1 MEKEVKDF
9 LEAEEKNYNISLFLA
24 SKYIPNRNIINQHI
38 RNGNSKEGLER
49 LAFYLA
55 EAVGEVYEMK
65 STQEPPAIAQIPK
78 KDPVVK
84 QAAEEGEEE
93 TETEK
98 EVREISILEK
108 NYPELK
114 EFLAEKRKVIHDREK
129 LSQDSVDEQ
138 DEEKSKELASQAH
151 ALDQRRQ
158 ELDTHINFFLTKGSL
173 PKLLEK
179 SAPIEIDPALKVERQ
194 KLSEKRSKLRKK
206 LESQPSN
213 IDLLTEEA
221 KTNAEIENLDLRIA
235 AAKAGANAAPERPE

>member
-1 MEKEVKDF
+1 MEKEIKEF
-9 LEAEEKNYNISLFLA
+9 LEAEEKDYNTSLYLA

-38 RNGNSKEGLER
+38 RNGNSKDGLER

-55 EAVGEVYEMK
+55 ESVGEAYEMK
-65 STQEPPAIAQIPK
+65 SFDQPPAIAQIPK

-84 QAAEEGEEE
+84 QAVEEGQEE

-114 EFLAEKRKVIHDREK
+114 ELLAEKRKVIHDREK
-129 LSQDSVDEQ
+129 LSQDSVDEEN
-138 DEEKSKELASQAH
+138 EEKSRELASQAH
-151 ALDQRRQ
+151 GLDQRRQ
-158 ELDTHINFFLTKGSL
+158 ELDTQINFFLTKGSL
-173 PKLLEK
+173 PKLPEK
-179 SAPIEIDPALKVERQ
+179 TAPIEIDPALKVERQ

-206 LESQPSN
+206 LEKQPGN

-221 KTNAEIENLDLRIA
+221 KTNAEIENLDIRIA
-235 AAKAGANAAPERPE
+235 AAKAGANALK